1 MVANGRSSSA
11 CSPFLPRALD
21 ERGIGQP
28 FLRCYIG
35 EVGQLPVVEGL
46 IANGRLKK
54 KRFWHS
60 KTRGTILIH
69 RPNALNRPCQ
79 GRVLCGN
86 QDACLASYVRA
97 LFEPSTLADLD
108 RSVDAEASSKHCSP
122 KRRST
127 LS

>member
-1 MVANGRSSSA
+1 MVANGRPSSA
-11 CSPFLPRALD
+11 CNSFLLRTLD
-21 ERGIGQP
+21 ERGIGQL
-28 FLRCYIG
+28 FLLCYIG

-54 KRFWHS
+54 NDSGTF

-97 LFEPSTLADLD
+97 LFEPSTLADLP

-122 KRRST
+122 KCRPA